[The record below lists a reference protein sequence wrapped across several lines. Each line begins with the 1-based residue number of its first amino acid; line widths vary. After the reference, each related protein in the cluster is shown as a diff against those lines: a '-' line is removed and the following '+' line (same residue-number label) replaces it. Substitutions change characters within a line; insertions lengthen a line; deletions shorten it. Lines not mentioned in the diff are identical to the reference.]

1 MLPDSEHDSSG
12 FERDDADGS
21 YARSAFADRH
31 RDARLMA
38 TGALEMLPSASK
50 PDAQAATSRDE
61 EIARRALCAGFPVP
75 RWCASVRLT
84 MWSNRSRAR
93 VALSAVASSGL
104 RPSRGFSNWLRP

>member
-31 RDARLMA
+31 RDARLRA

-50 PDAQAATSRDE
+50 PDAQAATSRAE
-61 EIARRALCAGFPVP
+61 EIARRALLCWFP
-75 RWCASVRLT
+75 
-84 MWSNRSRAR
+84 RSLGG
-93 VALSAVASSGL
+93 ALRCG
-104 RPSRGFSNWLRP
+104 